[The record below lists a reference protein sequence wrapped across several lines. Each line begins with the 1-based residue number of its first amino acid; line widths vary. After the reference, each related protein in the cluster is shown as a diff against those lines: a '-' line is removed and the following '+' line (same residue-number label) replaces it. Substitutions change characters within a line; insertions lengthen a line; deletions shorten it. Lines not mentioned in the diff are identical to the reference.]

1 MSAITEQ
8 HMSNEQ
14 KRTTGPRR
22 QTPGPWL
29 SKEIA
34 WQYDGSHALVWCDK
48 SKGGEHWRR
57 LDEQCNG
64 RFSAPDAQ
72 LLAAAPELLE
82 ALQHYLSQDEIAEGY
97 GGGVGGSARDQ
108 ASAAIAK
115 ATGAT
120 HEQ

>member
-1 MSAITEQ
+1 
-8 HMSNEQ
+8 MSNEQ

-48 SKGGEHWRR
+48 SKGGGHWRR

-64 RFSAPDAQ
+64 RFSAPDAR
-72 LLAAAPELLE
+72 LLAAAPELLDSLRALTHSLDPDHFAHDDQRE
-82 ALQHYLSQDEIAEGY
+82 ALK
-97 GGGVGGSARDQ
+97 Q
-108 ASAAIAK
+108 ALEAIAK

-120 HEQ
+120 HDN

>member
-1 MSAITEQ
+1 
-8 HMSNEQ
+8 MSNEQ

-64 RFSAPDAQ
+64 RFSAPDAR

-82 ALQHYLSQDEIAEGY
+82 LLYAALPYVEEGEEFNHPRKRALS
-97 GGGVGGSARDQ
+97 
-108 ASAAIAK
+108 ASIRAAITK
-115 ATGAT
+115 ATGT
-120 HEQ
+120 PS

>member
-1 MSAITEQ
+1 MSATEQ
-8 HMSNEQ
+8 KH
-14 KRTTGPRR
+14 TTGPRR

-34 WQYDGSHALVWCDK
+34 WQYDGSHALMWCDK

-64 RFSAPDAQ
+64 RFSAPDAR
-72 LLAAAPELLE
+72 LLAAAPELLDALRDTLALLE
-82 ALQHYLSQDEIAEGY
+82 AYCGESEECTRNQ
-97 GGGVGGSARDQ
+97 AR
-108 ASAAIAK
+108 AAIAK

-120 HEQ
+120 HE

>member
-1 MSAITEQ
+1 MSATTK
-8 HMSNEQ
+8 Q
-14 KRTTGPRR
+14 KHTTGPRR

-64 RFSAPDAQ
+64 RFSAPDAR
-72 LLAAAPELLE
+72 LLAAAPELLD
-82 ALQHYLSQDEIAEGY
+82 ALVAAVSGYTEFSEGDSEILRKCR
-97 GGGVGGSARDQ
+97 S
-108 ASAAIAK
+108 AIAK

-120 HEQ
+120 HE